1 MHGGKKSL
9 IKVPVRVQEKKPPT
23 LHLHAHLEALPEAA
37 ELAAVAV
44 VLIDHTV
51 LVAAATVGQ
60 ILPDTSLEEA
70 LAALT
75 ANSSVVPP

>member
-1 MHGGKKSL
+1 MYEK
-9 IKVPVRVQEKKPPT
+9 EKKKTPPT
-23 LHLHAHLEALPEAA
+23 LHLHAHLKALPEAT

-44 VLIDHTV
+44 VLVDHTV

-60 ILPDTSLEEA
+60 TLPDTPLEET

-75 ANSSVVPP
+75 ANSSIMPP

>member
-1 MHGGKKSL
+1 MHGEKKKKKSAS
-9 IKVPVRVQEKKPPT
+9 VCTEKKPPT
-23 LHLHAHLEALPEAA
+23 LHLHAHLKALPESA

-44 VLIDHTV
+44 VLVDHTV

-60 ILPDTSLEEA
+60 TLPDTSLEEA

>member
-1 MHGGKKSL
+1 MFQVEANLRKVQVCVKK
-9 IKVPVRVQEKKPPT
+9 KTPT
-23 LHLHAHLEALPEAA
+23 LHLHAHLKALPEAA

-60 ILPDTSLEEA
+60 TLPDTSLEEA

-75 ANSSVVPP
+75 ANSSIVPP